1 MNKKELKLIK
11 IMLNLPFDNNLIK
24 AMDELLIV
32 AEKNKISKDT
42 YANLISISQDKYH
55 IWNAYFNK
63 ENYNE

>member
-1 MNKKELKLIK
+1 MNKKELKLINT
-11 IMLNLPFDNNLIK
+11 MLNLPFDNKLLK

-42 YANLISISQDKYH
+42 YANLISISQDKHH